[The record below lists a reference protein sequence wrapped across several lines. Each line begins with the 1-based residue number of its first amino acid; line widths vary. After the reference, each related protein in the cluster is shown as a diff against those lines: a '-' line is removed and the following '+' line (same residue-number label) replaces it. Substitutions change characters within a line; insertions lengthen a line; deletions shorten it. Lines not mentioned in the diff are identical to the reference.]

1 MKLQNTFRV
10 HLVVMGFAAALF
22 FAGSAP
28 AQEIENTTWNDG
40 AYVAALAQPTSA
52 DMASD
57 VKIITTDSDSMNTAA
72 VITRPIVAGDA
83 VVSQVTS
90 VEVWLM
96 VSSLFVIA
104 LLSLYALAE
113 AKRIKRTLD
122 IQNSH
127 ASRSTALS

>member
-1 MKLQNTFRV
+1 
-10 HLVVMGFAAALF
+10 
-22 FAGSAP
+22 
-28 AQEIENTTWNDG
+28 
-40 AYVAALAQPTSA
+40 
-52 DMASD
+52 
-57 VKIITTDSDSMNTAA
+57 
-72 VITRPIVAGDA
+72 VAGDA

-113 AKRIKRTLD
+113 AKRIKRALD